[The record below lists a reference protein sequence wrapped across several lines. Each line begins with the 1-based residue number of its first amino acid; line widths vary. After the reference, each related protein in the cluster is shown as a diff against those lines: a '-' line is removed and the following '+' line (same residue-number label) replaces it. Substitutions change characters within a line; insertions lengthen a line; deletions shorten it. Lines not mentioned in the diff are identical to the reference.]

1 MTVKHRNEETHML
14 RKTGRRLAVA
24 RCPLYEQV
32 RNVLV
37 ERLRHGDWHPG
48 DRLPTESVLAEELGV
63 SLGTLRRAVE
73 LLVEEGA
80 LIRRQGAGTFA
91 ATLATV
97 AEENRF
103 QPFESL
109 DGSTRFDFRRLV
121 LLEEAPC
128 PAEAAAGLG
137 IRAGDTGIHMVRHMV
152 KRTPE
157 GERIAASDEIFLL
170 PEFFPGLT
178 AERYRRGYRPDDSIY
193 RFYAREMGVV
203 ITSQRCA
210 VRYEC
215 EGERGRAARRSRSD
229 ARAEVCAHLD
239 GLRAPARRIPH
250 LQARCGEFADLLR
263 AAVGRHVS
271 EGGNGKRPGRH
282 TGDRAVSQCRRSVR
296 GGALRGLALKLFL
309 RLRGLRRG
317 RARFF

>member
-1 MTVKHRNEETHML
+1 MTVKHKNEETHML

-137 IRAGDTGIHMVRHMV
+137 IRAGDTVIHMVRHMV

-170 PEFFPGLT
+170 PEFFP
-178 AERYRRGYRPDDSIY
+178 RRLDLQVLC
-193 RFYAREMGVV
+193 ARNGRGDHEPALRGE
-203 ITSQRCA
+203 
-210 VRYEC
+210 VRVR

-282 TGDRAVSQCRRSVR
+282 TGDRAVSQCRRSFR

>member
-1 MTVKHRNEETHML
+1 MTVKHKNEETHML

-109 DGSTRFDFRRLV
+109 DGSTRFDFGGSSCLRRR
-121 LLEEAPC
+121 P
-128 PAEAAAGLG
+128 
-137 IRAGDTGIHMVRHMV
+137 VR
-152 KRTPE
+152 
-157 GERIAASDEIFLL
+157 
-170 PEFFPGLT
+170 
-178 AERYRRGYRPDDSIY
+178 RR
-193 RFYAREMGVV
+193 
-203 ITSQRCA
+203 
-210 VRYEC
+210 
-215 EGERGRAARRSRSD
+215 
-229 ARAEVCAHLD
+229 
-239 GLRAPARRIPH
+239 
-250 LQARCGEFADLLR
+250 
-263 AAVGRHVS
+263 
-271 EGGNGKRPGRH
+271 
-282 TGDRAVSQCRRSVR
+282 
-296 GGALRGLALKLFL
+296 
-309 RLRGLRRG
+309 LRRG
-317 RARFF
+317 SGSGRATR

>member
-1 MTVKHRNEETHML
+1 MTVKHKNEETHML

-137 IRAGDTGIHMVRHMV
+137 IRA
-152 KRTPE
+152 
-157 GERIAASDEIFLL
+157 
-170 PEFFPGLT
+170 
-178 AERYRRGYRPDDSIY
+178 
-193 RFYAREMGVV
+193 
-203 ITSQRCA
+203 C
-210 VRYEC
+210 
-215 EGERGRAARRSRSD
+215 
-229 ARAEVCAHLD
+229 
-239 GLRAPARRIPH
+239 
-250 LQARCGEFADLLR
+250 
-263 AAVGRHVS
+263 
-271 EGGNGKRPGRH
+271 
-282 TGDRAVSQCRRSVR
+282 
-296 GGALRGLALKLFL
+296 ALRPRTRSSCCPNSSPDSRPSATAGATGPTT
-309 RLRGLRRG
+309 RSTGSM
-317 RARFF
+317 RAKWAW

>member
-1 MTVKHRNEETHML
+1 MTVKHKNEETHML

-137 IRAGDTGIHMVRHMV
+137 IRAGDTVIHMVRHMV

-178 AERYRRGYRPDDSIY
+178 AERYRRGYRPVQVLC
-193 RFYAREMGVV
+193 ARNGRGDHEPALRGE
-203 ITSQRCA
+203 
-210 VRYEC
+210 VRVR

>member
-1 MTVKHRNEETHML
+1 MTVKHKNEETHML
-14 RKTGRRLAVA
+14 RKTGRRPAVA

-137 IRAGDTGIHMVRHMV
+137 IRA
-152 KRTPE
+152 
-157 GERIAASDEIFLL
+157 
-170 PEFFPGLT
+170 
-178 AERYRRGYRPDDSIY
+178 
-193 RFYAREMGVV
+193 
-203 ITSQRCA
+203 CA
-210 VRYEC
+210 
-215 EGERGRAARRSRSD
+215 
-229 ARAEVCAHLD
+229 
-239 GLRAPARRIPH
+239 
-250 LQARCGEFADLLR
+250 
-263 AAVGRHVS
+263 
-271 EGGNGKRPGRH
+271 
-282 TGDRAVSQCRRSVR
+282 
-296 GGALRGLALKLFL
+296 
-309 RLRGLRRG
+309 
-317 RARFF
+317 

>member
-1 MTVKHRNEETHML
+1 MTVKHKNEETHML

-121 LLEEAPC
+121 LLVEAPC

-137 IRAGDTGIHMVRHMV
+137 IRAGDTVIHMVRHMV

-215 EGERGRAARRSRSD
+215 S
-229 ARAEVCAHLD
+229 
-239 GLRAPARRIPH
+239 PFPI
-250 LQARCGEFADLLR
+250 RC
-263 AAVGRHVS
+263 
-271 EGGNGKRPGRH
+271 P
-282 TGDRAVSQCRRSVR
+282 C
-296 GGALRGLALKLFL
+296 
-309 RLRGLRRG
+309 
-317 RARFF
+317 